1 MALSYRLKTVADL
14 VSKDKVVADIGCDHA
29 LLSIYLVENGIS
41 NKVYAID
48 NKKGPLAK
56 ANENIEL
63 ANLKDNIQTVLDDGL
78 THLPSDVDVAV
89 MAGIG
94 GLLAVQMLEK
104 ASRIPETV
112 IIQANN
118 HLKELREYL
127 SINNYRIEQETILL
141 DSGLYYEII
150 KASRGKQ
157 ILTNEDKI
165 FGPLLRKEK
174 NIVFIEKWT
183 KQLEHLEFI
192 LKKNKDSDKL
202 SEVKDSIELIKK
214 ELNKSDE

>member
-78 THLPSDVDVAV
+78 THLPSDVDVAI

-94 GLLAVQMLEK
+94 GLLAVRMLEK

-150 KASRGKQ
+150 KASRGTQ
-157 ILTNEDKI
+157 TLTNEDKI

>member
-127 SINNYRIEQETILL
+127 STNNYRIEQEAILL

-157 ILTNEDKI
+157 TLTNEDKI
-165 FGPLLRKEK
+165 FGPSLRKEK

>member
-1 MALSYRLKTVADL
+1 MALSFRLKTVADL
-14 VSKDKVVADIGCDHA
+14 VTKNKVVADIGCDHA

-41 NKVYAID
+41 HKVYAID

-63 ANLKDNIQTVLDDGL
+63 ANLKNSIQTVLDDGL
-78 THLPSDVDVAV
+78 THLPEDVDVAV

-127 SINNYRIEQETILL
+127 SENNYRIENESILL

-150 KASRGKQ
+150 KASRGNQ
-157 ILTNEDKI
+157 TLSTEDKI
-165 FGPLLRKEK
+165 FGPLLRKDK
-174 NIVFIEKWT
+174 NEVFIEKWN
-183 KQLEHLEFI
+183 KQLEHLEYI
-192 LKKNKDSDKL
+192 LNKNKDSDKL
-202 SEVKDSIELIKK
+202 SEVKESINLIKK
-214 ELNKSDE
+214 ELSKSDE

>member
-14 VSKDKVVADIGCDHA
+14 VSKNKVVADIGCDHA

-78 THLPSDVDVAV
+78 THLPNDVDVAV

-127 SINNYRIEQETILL
+127 SVKNYKIEQEAILL

-157 ILTNEDKI
+157 TLSSEDKI

-174 NIVFIEKWT
+174 NKVFIEKWN

-192 LKKNKDSDKL
+192 LKKNQDSDKL
-202 SEVKDSIELIKK
+202 REVKDSIELIKK